1 MKIVPKI
8 SLHVLSGIE
17 HFSSQQRMIYMSG
30 NIRSSVRNYI
40 IIQKTNQEAFSTVIC
55 EGPALLSG
63 LDLFARLHEE
73 LALVEELDMMPPT
86 QLFESYCS
94 KLILLFLSVRLRGLA
109 LLIAFTWKCPALL
122 GKILGTQ

>member
-1 MKIVPKI
+1 
-8 SLHVLSGIE
+8 
-17 HFSSQQRMIYMSG
+17 MSG

-40 IIQKTNQEAFSTVIC
+40 IIQKTNQEAFSTVIG
-55 EGPALLSG
+55 EGQALLSG

-86 QLFESYCS
+86 QLFESHCP
-94 KLILLFLSVRLRGLA
+94 KLILLFLSARLRGLA